1 MLDHKHTLA
10 YVSAHL
16 ARLLA
21 IRTRDALTPFGL
33 LPAQFT
39 AIAEIAQDEG
49 LTQKQL
55 VERLD
60 LEQPGVARTLGTM
73 EKDGWIRRRDTE
85 RGQGLFLTPKAS
97 AALAPALAAIERL
110 NDRALGELSR
120 TERANLLDELGEVIA
135 GLRNPD

>member
-1 MLDHKHTLA
+1 MLDHKQTLA

-16 ARLLA
+16 SRLLA
-21 IRTRDALTPFGL
+21 IRTRDALVPFGL

-73 EKDGWIRRRDTE
+73 EKEGWISRRDAE
-85 RGQGLFLTPKAS
+85 RGQGLFLTPKAR
-97 AALAPALAAIERL
+97 AALPPALAAIGRL
-110 NDRALGELSR
+110 NEQALRELTR
-120 TERANLLDELGEVIA
+120 TERFNLLDDLGQVIS
-135 GLRNPD
+135 GLREQA